1 MEITTD
7 DKDARWRVIATDL
20 RAAILDGRYP
30 PGGALPSEPELVRKY
45 DVSRPTVRKAI
56 DTLVSEGLAYVMRG
70 RGSFVRPMP
79 ERRTILITDQNRP
92 DLAAPGNHPD
102 VQAFGWDLAQ
112 RDRESETPLF
122 TGEKATANRDVAIML
137 SVRPGHPIIHRR
149 SMWHRGHTAVIHG
162 ASARLEINS
171 YTNADMLP
179 DWDDPKR
186 HAQYRK
192 RPGFFYQSLIREHG
206 PVRWMTITTARIA
219 YEDERTALGM
229 DYAEAV
235 LIIRR
240 TMAHANGHPI
250 EVTEVK
256 APANRYEI
264 GYHRELADN
273 PEAHFT
279 PQELSNNGIDLVI

>member
-1 MEITTD
+1 METEE
-7 DKDARWRVIATDL
+7 KDPRWRVIATDL

-45 DVSRPTVRKAI
+45 EVSRPTVRKAI

-79 ERRTILITDQNRP
+79 ERRAIIITDRNRP
-92 DLAAPGNHPD
+92 DLAAPGNHPE
-102 VQAFGWDLAQ
+102 VQEFGWDLAMK
-112 RDRESETPLF
+112 DVEPEAPLF
-122 TGEKATANRDVAIML
+122 TDEKISANRDIAIML
-137 SVRPGHPIIHRR
+137 GVRPGHPVIHRR
-149 SMWHRGHTAVIHG
+149 SMWHRGHTARIHG

-179 DWDDPKR
+179 EWDDPKR
-186 HAQYRK
+186 YHQYRK

-206 PVRWMTITTARIA
+206 PVRWMTLTTARIA
-219 YEDERTALGM
+219 YEDERALLGL
-229 DYAEAV
+229 DYAEAL

-240 TMAHANGHPI
+240 TMAHANGRPI

-264 GYHRELADN
+264 GYHTELADD
-273 PEAHFT
+273 PDADLT
-279 PQELSNNGIDLVI
+279 PQELSDNGIDLVI

>member
-1 MEITTD
+1 METE
-7 DKDARWRVIATDL
+7 DKDPRWRVIATDL

-30 PGGALPSEPELVRKY
+30 PGGALPSEPELVGKY
-45 DVSRPTVRKAI
+45 EVSRPTVRKAI

-79 ERRTILITDQNRP
+79 ERRTIVITDRSRP

-102 VQAFGWDLAQ
+102 VQEFGWDLAMK
-112 RDRESETPLF
+112 DVEPEAPLF
-122 TGEKATANRDVAIML
+122 TDEKISANRDIAIML
-137 SVRPGHPIIHRR
+137 GVRPGHPVIHRR
-149 SMWHRGHTAVIHG
+149 SMWHRGHTARIHG

-179 DWDDPKR
+179 EWDDPKR
-186 HAQYRK
+186 YHQYRK

-206 PVRWMTITTARIA
+206 PVRWMTLTTARIA
-219 YEDERTALGM
+219 YEDERALLGL
-229 DYAEAV
+229 DYAEAL

-240 TMAHANGHPI
+240 TMAHANGRPI

-264 GYHRELADN
+264 GYHTELADD
-273 PEAHFT
+273 PDADLT
-279 PQELSNNGIDLVI
+279 PQELSDNGIDLVI

>member
-1 MEITTD
+1 METE
-7 DKDARWRVIATDL
+7 DKDPRWRVIATDL

-30 PGGALPSEPELVRKY
+30 AGGALPSEPELVRKY
-45 DVSRPTVRKAI
+45 EVSRPTVRKAI

-79 ERRTILITDQNRP
+79 ERRAIIITDQNRP

-102 VQAFGWDLAQ
+102 VQEFGWDLAMK
-112 RDRESETPLF
+112 DVEPEAPLF
-122 TGEKATANRDVAIML
+122 TDEKISANRDIAIML
-137 SVRPGHPIIHRR
+137 GVRPGHPVIHRR
-149 SMWHRGHTAVIHG
+149 SMWHRGHTARIHG

-186 HAQYRK
+186 YHQYRK

-206 PVRWMTITTARIA
+206 PVRWMTLTTARIA
-219 YEDERTALGM
+219 YEDERALLGL
-229 DYAEAV
+229 DYAEAL
-235 LIIRR
+235 LIVRR
-240 TMAHANGHPI
+240 TMAHANGRPI

-264 GYHRELADN
+264 GYHTELADD
-273 PEAHFT
+273 PDADLT
-279 PQELSNNGIDLVI
+279 PQELSDNGIDLVI

>member
-1 MEITTD
+1 METEE
-7 DKDARWRVIATDL
+7 KDPRWRVIATDL

-45 DVSRPTVRKAI
+45 EVSRPTVRKAI

-79 ERRTILITDQNRP
+79 ERRAIIITDRNRP

-102 VQAFGWDLAQ
+102 VQEFGWDLAMK
-112 RDRESETPLF
+112 DVEPEAPLF
-122 TGEKATANRDVAIML
+122 TDEKISANRDIAIML
-137 SVRPGHPIIHRR
+137 GVRPGHPVIHRR
-149 SMWHRGHTAVIHG
+149 SMWHRGHTARIHG

-179 DWDDPKR
+179 EWDDPKR
-186 HAQYRK
+186 YHQFRE
-192 RPGFFYQSLIREHG
+192 RPGFFYQSLVGEHG
-206 PVRWMTITTARIA
+206 PVRWMTLTTARIA
-219 YEDERTALGM
+219 YEDERALLGL
-229 DYAEAV
+229 DYAEAL

-240 TMAHANGHPI
+240 TMAHANGRPI

-264 GYHRELADN
+264 GYHTELADD
-273 PEAHFT
+273 PDADLT
-279 PQELSNNGIDLVI
+279 PQELSDNGIDLVI

>member
-1 MEITTD
+1 METTEE
-7 DKDARWRVIATDL
+7 KDARWRVIAADL

-30 PGGALPSEPELVRKY
+30 PGGALPSEPELVRRY
-45 DVSRPTVRKAI
+45 EVSRPTVRKAI

-79 ERRTILITDQNRP
+79 ERRAIIITDRNRI

-102 VQAFGWDLAQ
+102 VQAFGWDLAM
-112 RDRESETPLF
+112 RDAEPSAPLF
-122 TGEKATANRDVAIML
+122 TAEKITANRDIAIML
-137 SVRPGHPIIHRR
+137 GVRVGHPVIHRR
-149 SMWHRGHTAVIHG
+149 SMWHRGHTAVIRG

-186 HAQYRK
+186 FHQYRK
-192 RPGFFYQSLIREHG
+192 RPAFFYQSLQRLHG
-206 PVRWMTITTARIA
+206 PVRWMTLTTARIA
-219 YEDERTALGM
+219 YEDERTLLAM
-229 DYAEAV
+229 DYAEAL

-240 TMAHANGHPI
+240 TMAHQNGHPI

-264 GYHRELADN
+264 GQHTELADD
-273 PEAHFT
+273 PDATFT
-279 PQELSNNGIDLVI
+279 PEELTDHGIDLMI

>member
-1 MEITTD
+1 METTE
-7 DKDARWRVIATDL
+7 DKDVRWRTIAGDL

-30 PGGALPSEPELVRKY
+30 PGAALPSEPELVRRY

-79 ERRTILITDQNRP
+79 ERQAILISHQNRP

-102 VQAFGWDLAQ
+102 IQAFGWDLAL
-112 RDRESETPLF
+112 RDVAPEAPLF
-122 TGEKATANRDVAIML
+122 TGEKITANRDIAIML
-137 SVRPGHPIIHRR
+137 GVRTGHPVIHRR
-149 SMWHRGHTAVIHG
+149 SMFHRGHTATIHG

-171 YTNADMLP
+171 YANADMLP

-186 HAQYRK
+186 FAQYRK
-192 RPGFFYQSLIREHG
+192 RPAFFYQSLIREHG
-206 PVRWMTITTARIA
+206 PVRWMTLTTSRIA
-219 YEDERTALGM
+219 YEDERAGLGM
-229 DYAEAV
+229 DYAEAI

-264 GYHRELADN
+264 GYSAELADDPSAVFTPEELADN
-273 PEAHFT
+273 
-279 PQELSNNGIDLVI
+279 GIALVI

>member
-1 MEITTD
+1 METDEKDAIWRVITTD
-7 DKDARWRVIATDL
+7 L
-20 RAAILDGRYP
+20 RTAILDGRYP

-79 ERRTILITDQNRP
+79 ERRAIVITDRNRP

-102 VQAFGWDLAQ
+102 VQEFGWDLAM
-112 RDRESETPLF
+112 RDADPDAPLF
-122 TGEKATANRDVAIML
+122 TDEKISANRDTAIIL
-137 SVRPGHPIIHRR
+137 GVRPGHPVIHRR
-149 SMWHRGHTAVIHG
+149 SMWHRGHSAVIHG

-171 YTNADMLP
+171 YTNADMLH
-179 DWDDPKR
+179 DWDNPKR
-186 HAQYRK
+186 HDQYRK

-206 PVRWMTITTARIA
+206 PIRWMTLTTARIA
-219 YEDERTALGM
+219 YEDERTLLAM
-229 DYAEAV
+229 DYAEAL

-240 TMAHANGHPI
+240 TMAHANGRPI
-250 EVTEVK
+250 EVTEIK

-264 GYHRELADN
+264 GYHTELADEPN
-273 PEAHFT
+273 IDLT
-279 PQELSNNGIDLVI
+279 PQELRDNGIDLVI

>member
-1 MEITTD
+1 METEE
-7 DKDARWRVIATDL
+7 KDPRWRVIATDL

-45 DVSRPTVRKAI
+45 EVSRPTVRKAI

-79 ERRTILITDQNRP
+79 ERRAIIITDRNRP

-102 VQAFGWDLAQ
+102 VQEFGWDLAMK
-112 RDRESETPLF
+112 EVEPEAPLF
-122 TGEKATANRDVAIML
+122 TDEKISANRDVAIML
-137 SVRPGHPIIHRR
+137 GVRPGHPVIHRR
-149 SMWHRGHTAVIHG
+149 SMWHRGHAAHIRG
-162 ASARLEINS
+162 ASARLEISS

-179 DWDDPKR
+179 EWDDPKR
-186 HAQYRK
+186 YHQYRK
-192 RPGFFYQSLIREHG
+192 RPGFFYQSLIGEHG
-206 PVRWMTITTARIA
+206 PVRWMTLTTARIA
-219 YEDERTALGM
+219 YEDERALLGL
-229 DYAEAV
+229 DYAEAL

-240 TMAHANGHPI
+240 TMAHANGRPI

-264 GYHRELADN
+264 GYHTELADD
-273 PEAHFT
+273 PDADLT
-279 PQELSNNGIDLVI
+279 PQELSDNGIDLVI

>member
-1 MEITTD
+1 METEE
-7 DKDARWRVIATDL
+7 KDPRWRVIATDL

-45 DVSRPTVRKAI
+45 EVSRPTVRKAI

-79 ERRTILITDQNRP
+79 ERRAIIITDQNRP

-102 VQAFGWDLAQ
+102 VQEFGWDLAMK
-112 RDRESETPLF
+112 DVEPKAPLF
-122 TGEKATANRDVAIML
+122 TDEKISANRDVAIML
-137 SVRPGHPIIHRR
+137 GVRPGHPVIHRR
-149 SMWHRGHTAVIHG
+149 SMWHRGHTARIHG

-179 DWDDPKR
+179 EWDDPKR
-186 HAQYRK
+186 YQQFRK

-206 PVRWMTITTARIA
+206 PVRWMTLTTARIA
-219 YEDERTALGM
+219 YEDERALLGL
-229 DYAEAV
+229 DYAEAL

-240 TMAHANGHPI
+240 TMAHANGRPI

-264 GYHRELADN
+264 GFHTELADD
-273 PEAHFT
+273 PDADLT
-279 PQELSNNGIDLVI
+279 PQELSDNGIDLVI

>member
-1 MEITTD
+1 MEAEE
-7 DKDARWRVIATDL
+7 KDARWRVIASDL

-30 PGGALPSEPELVRKY
+30 PGGALPSEPELVRRY
-45 DVSRPTVRKAI
+45 EVSRPTVRKAI

-79 ERRTILITDQNRP
+79 ERRVILITDRGRP

-102 VQAFGWDLAQ
+102 VQAFGWDLAT
-112 RDRESETPLF
+112 RDVEPETPLF
-122 TGEKATANRDVAIML
+122 TAEKITANRDIAIIL
-137 SVRPGHPIIHRR
+137 GVRPGHPVIHRR
-149 SMWHRGHTAVIHG
+149 SMWHRGHTARIEG

-186 HAQYRK
+186 SHQYRK
-192 RPGFFYQSLIREHG
+192 RPGFFYQSLQREHG
-206 PVRWMTITTARIA
+206 PVRWMTLTTARIA
-219 YEDERTALGM
+219 YEDERTLLAM
-229 DYAEAV
+229 DYAEAL

-240 TMAHANGHPI
+240 TMAHTNGHPI

-264 GYHRELADN
+264 AYHAELADN
-273 PEAHFT
+273 PDIKFT
-279 PQELSNNGIDLVI
+279 PQELSDSGISLVI

>member
-1 MEITTD
+1 METEE
-7 DKDARWRVIATDL
+7 KDPRWRVIATDL

-45 DVSRPTVRKAI
+45 EVSRPTVRKAI

-79 ERRTILITDQNRP
+79 ERRAIIITDRNRP

-102 VQAFGWDLAQ
+102 VQEFGWDLAMK
-112 RDRESETPLF
+112 DFEPEAPLF
-122 TGEKATANRDVAIML
+122 TDEKISANRDVAIL
-137 SVRPGHPIIHRR
+137 LGVRPGHPVIHRR
-149 SMWHRGHTAVIHG
+149 SMWHRGHTARIHG

-179 DWDDPKR
+179 EWDDPKR
-186 HAQYRK
+186 YHQFRK
-192 RPGFFYQSLIREHG
+192 RPGFFYQSLISEHG
-206 PVRWMTITTARIA
+206 PVRWMTLTTARIA
-219 YEDERTALGM
+219 YEDERALLGL
-229 DYAEAV
+229 DYAEAL

-240 TMAHANGHPI
+240 TMAHANGRPI

-264 GYHRELADN
+264 GYHTELADD
-273 PEAHFT
+273 PDADLT
-279 PQELSNNGIDLVI
+279 PQELSDNGIDLVI

>member
-1 MEITTD
+1 METE
-7 DKDARWRVIATDL
+7 DKDPRWRVIATDL

-45 DVSRPTVRKAI
+45 EVSRPTVRKAV

-79 ERRTILITDQNRP
+79 ERRTIVITDRSRP

-102 VQAFGWDLAQ
+102 VQEFGWDLAMK
-112 RDRESETPLF
+112 DVEPEAPLF
-122 TGEKATANRDVAIML
+122 TDEKISANRDIAIML
-137 SVRPGHPIIHRR
+137 GVRPGHPVIHRR
-149 SMWHRGHTAVIHG
+149 SMWHRGHTARIHG

-179 DWDDPKR
+179 EWDDPKR
-186 HAQYRK
+186 YHQYRK

-206 PVRWMTITTARIA
+206 PVRWMTLTTARIA
-219 YEDERTALGM
+219 YEDERALLGL
-229 DYAEAV
+229 DYAEAL

-240 TMAHANGHPI
+240 TMAHANGRPV

-264 GYHRELADN
+264 GYHTELADD
-273 PEAHFT
+273 PDADLT
-279 PQELSNNGIDLVI
+279 PQELSDNGIDLVI

>member
-1 MEITTD
+1 METTE
-7 DKDARWRVIATDL
+7 DKDVRWRTIAGDL

-30 PGGALPSEPELVRKY
+30 PGGALPSEPELVRRY

-79 ERRTILITDQNRP
+79 ERQVLLISHQNRP

-102 VQAFGWDLAQ
+102 IQAFGWDLAL
-112 RDRESETPLF
+112 RDADPDAPLF
-122 TGEKATANRDVAIML
+122 ASEKITANRNVAIIL
-137 SVRPGHPIIHRR
+137 GVRAGHPVIHRR
-149 SMWHRGHTAVIHG
+149 SMWHRGHTARIHG

-179 DWDDPKR
+179 DFDDPKR
-186 HAQYRK
+186 FHQYRK
-192 RPGFFYQSLIREHG
+192 SPAFFYQSLIREHG
-206 PVRWMTITTARIA
+206 PVRWMTLTTSRIA
-219 YEDERTALGM
+219 YEHERTDLGM

-235 LIIRR
+235 LVIRR
-240 TMAHANGHPI
+240 TMAHHNGRPI

-256 APANRYEI
+256 APADHYEI
-264 GYHRELADN
+264 GYSAELADD
-273 PEAHFT
+273 PSAVFT
-279 PQELSNNGIDLVI
+279 PQELADNGIALVI

>member
-1 MEITTD
+1 METEE
-7 DKDARWRVIATDL
+7 KDPRWRVIATDL

-45 DVSRPTVRKAI
+45 EVSRPTVRKAI

-79 ERRTILITDQNRP
+79 ERRAIIITDRNRP

-102 VQAFGWDLAQ
+102 VQEFGWDLAMK
-112 RDRESETPLF
+112 DVEPEAPLF
-122 TGEKATANRDVAIML
+122 TDEKISANRDIAIML
-137 SVRPGHPIIHRR
+137 GVRPGHPVIHRR
-149 SMWHRGHTAVIHG
+149 SMWHRGHAARING

-179 DWDDPKR
+179 EWDDHKR
-186 HAQYRK
+186 YQQFRK
-192 RPGFFYQSLIREHG
+192 SPGFFYQSLIREHG
-206 PVRWMTITTARIA
+206 PVRWMTLTTARIA
-219 YEDERTALGM
+219 YEDERALLGL
-229 DYAEAV
+229 DYAEAL

-240 TMAHANGHPI
+240 TMAHANGRPI

-264 GYHRELADN
+264 GYHTELADD
-273 PEAHFT
+273 PDADLT
-279 PQELSNNGIDLVI
+279 PQELSDNGIDLVI